1 MTTADQV
8 IWTAATQLGM
18 VESPAGSNRQPYGR
32 WYGLNGVQWCAIFNA
47 WTMAHAGWGD
57 PREVFGLGPQGWQ
70 YCPAI
75 LRDMRTRGLLVAPY
89 AVRRGDGLLFNWPGG
104 DPSEHFGLCEVNNG
118 TSVVAIEGNTSL
130 SSNSNGG
137 QVMRRGRSYGV
148 IAAGIRFAYDSAPA
162 PAPTPAPPVVV
173 PAPPPPPPD
182 WAALRVALAK
192 DLLPKMM
199 SVPDLYPGVNN
210 PVGVWVLQQTLNLV
224 AGGGLVV
231 DSAYGPATATAVGNV
246 QKLFGLDQTPLVAGA
261 QVRFTLVKLL
271 ERAAAGD

>member
-32 WYGLNGVQWCAIFNA
+32 WYGLNAVQWCAIFNA
-47 WTMAHAGWGD
+47 WTMAHSGWGD
-57 PREVFGLGPQGWQ
+57 PREVFGLGKSGWQ

-104 DPSEHFGLCEVNNG
+104 DSSEHFGLCEVNNG

-130 SSNSNGG
+130 GSDANGG
-137 QVMRRGRSYGV
+137 KVMRRNRSYGV
-148 IAAGIRFAYDSAPA
+148 IAAGIRFAYDAAPA
-162 PAPTPAPPVVV
+162 PAPAPPVVV
-173 PAPPPPPPD
+173 PPPPPPPPD
-182 WAALRVALAK
+182 WAALRIALAK
-192 DLLPKMM
+192 DLLPKMQAL
-199 SVPDLYPGVNN
+199 PTPLYVGVNN
-210 PVGVWVLQQTLNLV
+210 PIGVWVLQQTLNLV

-231 DSAYGPATATAVGNV
+231 DSSYGPATATAVGNV
-246 QKLFGLDQTPLVAGA
+246 QKLFGLTGPPLVFDD
-261 QVRFTLVKLL
+261 QVKFTLSSLL
-271 ERAAAGD
+271 ARAAAGE